1 MPVKVRALRVDTGPM
16 NQSAMTEAIA
26 IPGQTTARP
35 DWVGSLT
42 EWLVSSRS
50 HRVICLL
57 LGVWVISG
65 FDVVLTLLAHFQGML
80 DETNPIARQLL
91 LHSPYA
97 VLGFKVVLVTFA
109 SYILLTLRTNLLA
122 EIAAGGMLVIYT
134 IVAIRWRLCYELY
147 TLTQVGDIRPGEID
161 AVDLTILTSHLKF
174 F

>member
-1 MPVKVRALRVDTGPM
+1 MP
-16 NQSAMTEAIA
+16 EAIA
-26 IPGQTTARP
+26 IPGQTTARS
-35 DWVGSLT
+35 DWVASLT
-42 EWLVSSRS
+42 QWLVSSRP

-57 LGVWVISG
+57 LGVWVING

-97 VLGFKVVLVTFA
+97 VLGFKIVLVTFA
-109 SYILLTLRTNLLA
+109 SYILLKLRTNLLS

-147 TLTQVGDIRPGEID
+147 TLTYLGDIHPSEID
-161 AVDLTILTSHLKF
+161 AVDLSIITSHLKF